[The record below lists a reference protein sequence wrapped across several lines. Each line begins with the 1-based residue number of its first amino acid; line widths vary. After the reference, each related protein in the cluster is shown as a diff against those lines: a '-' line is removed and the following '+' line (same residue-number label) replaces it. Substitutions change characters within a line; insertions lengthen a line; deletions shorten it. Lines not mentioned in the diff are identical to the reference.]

1 MKISNENKKI
11 IVDEFEKVFE
21 LMNSTKNAREKLF
34 YFSATYAMVSRILNI
49 EYDPMLIL
57 IHSILLS
64 TYSNMNSF
72 LNNVASNRDTF
83 YSIPKNYFDIIE
95 SNFKN
100 ITKAIDSND
109 EPNIYKALKKFSVLG
124 YIFTGNGNYLYK
136 KGTLKINI

>member
-1 MKISNENKKI
+1 MKISNVNKKI
-11 IVDEFEKVFE
+11 IVSEFEKVLE
-21 LMNSTKNAREKLF
+21 LMNSAKDAREKLF

-49 EYDPMLIL
+49 EYDPMLVL
-57 IHSILLS
+57 IHSVLLS

-72 LNNVASNRDTF
+72 LNNVASSRNTF
-83 YSIPKNYFDIIE
+83 YSIPKNYFDMVE

-109 EPNIYKALKKFSVLG
+109 EPNIYKALKNFSVLA

-136 KGTLKINI
+136 KGTLKI